1 LVDGVGRDHGHR
13 VRDRLVRAV
22 KDACERADVALPADI
37 IEVDLRS
44 DARETLAARG
54 HRTG

>member
-1 LVDGVGRDHGHR
+1 
-13 VRDRLVRAV
+13 VRDRVVRAV

-44 DARETLAARG
+44 GARETLAARG